1 MEALKKNKFLTT
13 YLGVLVGGALILG
26 WFLWSSYS
34 KHKSARE
41 EYDSTLGAVRRSK
54 AARFIRTQRTSSPA
68 RPRSMATPPR
78 SANSTTRSLLIKNRS
93 TNRRTRRSSRTG
105 SPKSSRTSSCRRNS
119 PSSAPDP
126 LPGADFDLGMGRYLT
141 EIPRRDTVPH
151 LEFQL
156 DGIKRLVDIML
167 TDRVASIDSITR
179 QELPIENETPPPS
192 AAAPSARQPA
202 RAAGGRT
209 AARPAAAGPAL
220 PEDKVLKRYPFTVR
234 MTGSARSIEDVMN
247 HVASS
252 KEHFFAT
259 RQLRVENE
267 KKVGP
272 PKGETTASSSDPKD
286 KKDSTV
292 VLGGEK
298 VTASLDIDLI
308 RFLPPEAAPKPPT
321 AADK

>member
-34 KHKSARE
+34 KHKSARG
-41 EYDSTLGAVRRSK
+41 EYDSTLGAVQALEGRPLYPNPKNLQSRK
-54 AARFIRTQRTSSPA
+54 AQVDGYAAKVSELHNAVLAYQKPINESPDETKFQNRLTEIIKDIKLQA
-68 RPRSMATPPR
+68 EFTKLGSGPTP
-78 SANSTTRSLLIKNRS
+78 
-93 TNRRTRRSSRTG
+93 G
-105 SPKSSRTSSCRRNS
+105 
-119 PSSAPDP
+119 
-126 LPGADFDLGMGRYLT
+126 GADFDLGMGRYLT

-167 TDRVASIDSITR
+167 TDRVATIDSITR
-179 QELPIENETPPPS
+179 HELSVESETPAVPPRG
-192 AAAPSARQPA
+192 AAAAT
-202 RAAGGRT
+202 T
-209 AARPAAAGPAL
+209 AKKPTRPAAAGPAL

-272 PKGETTASSSDPKD
+272 PKGETTASSSDSKD